1 MEWLQRMANAVDYM
15 EEHLEEPIEVAR
27 IAEVAYSSSFHFQ
40 RMFHI
45 LTGNTVV
52 EYIRKRRL
60 TLAARELAE
69 KKAKVI
75 DIALKYGY
83 ETPEAFTK
91 AFKRL
96 HGISPAEARRPGIS
110 LKAFPRIS
118 LEFALKG
125 NQNLEYKI
133 VERETFLVVGKA
145 LKVSTKDGENFK
157 RIPRFWEECNQE
169 GTCEKLC
176 IDFSAREILGICADI
191 EHDKEQLT
199 YLIAVKGGER
209 YTGKEYVV
217 KSIPASSWAVFTSV
231 GSIPGAIQKVWK
243 SIFQEWFPATGYEHA
258 CAPELEVYPPGNTS
272 AADYRCEVWIP
283 VIKKQS

>member
-1 MEWLQRMANAVDYM
+1 LEWLQRMTNAVDYI

-27 IAEVAYSSSFHFQ
+27 IAEIAYSSSFHFQ

-96 HGISPAEARRPGIS
+96 HGVSPAEARRSGIS

-118 LEFALKG
+118 MEFALKG
-125 NQNLEYKI
+125 NQNLDYKI
-133 VERETFLVVGKA
+133 VEREAFRVVGKA
-145 LKVSTKDGENFK
+145 LRVSTKDVENFK
-157 RIPRFWEECNQE
+157 RIPQFWKECNSD

-176 IDFSAREILGICADI
+176 RYFQATEILGVCMDM
-191 EHDKEQLT
+191 EYEKEQFV
-199 YLIAVKGGER
+199 YMIAAKKSR
-209 YTGKEYVV
+209 TYTGSEFVEKT
-217 KSIPASSWAVFTSV
+217 IPASNWAVFTSI
-231 GSIPGAIQKVWK
+231 GPLPNAIQRVWEV
-243 SIFQEWFPATGYEHA
+243 IFQEWFPATGYEHA
-258 CAPELEVYPPGNTS
+258 VAPELEIYSDGDMNGE
-272 AADYRCEVWIP
+272 DYQCEVWIP
-283 VIKKQS
+283 IVKK

>member
-1 MEWLQRMANAVDYM
+1 VGALEWLQRMTNAVDYI

-27 IAEVAYSSSFHFQ
+27 IAEIAYSSSFHFQ
-40 RMFHI
+40 RMFYI

-96 HGISPAEARRPGIS
+96 HGVSPAKARRSGIS

-125 NQNLEYKI
+125 NENLDYKI
-133 VERETFLVVGKA
+133 WL
-145 LKVSTKDGENFK
+145 
-157 RIPRFWEECNQE
+157 
-169 GTCEKLC
+169 
-176 IDFSAREILGICADI
+176 
-191 EHDKEQLT
+191 
-199 YLIAVKGGER
+199 
-209 YTGKEYVV
+209 
-217 KSIPASSWAVFTSV
+217 
-231 GSIPGAIQKVWK
+231 
-243 SIFQEWFPATGYEHA
+243 
-258 CAPELEVYPPGNTS
+258 
-272 AADYRCEVWIP
+272 
-283 VIKKQS
+283 

>member
-1 MEWLQRMANAVDYM
+1 MEWLQRMTNAVDYI
-15 EEHLEEPIEVAR
+15 EKHLEEPIEVAR

-96 HGISPAEARRPGIS
+96 HGVCPAKARRSGIS

-125 NQNLEYKI
+125 NQNLDYKI
-133 VERETFLVVGKA
+133 VDREAFRVVGKA
-145 LKVSTKDGENFK
+145 LRVSTKEGENFK
-157 RIPRFWEECNQE
+157 RIPQFWKECISD

-176 IDFSAREILGICADI
+176 RYFQATEILGVCMDM
-191 EHDKEQLT
+191 EYEKEQFV
-199 YLIAVKGGER
+199 YMIAAKKSR
-209 YTGKEYVV
+209 TYTGSEFVAKT
-217 KSIPASSWAVFTSV
+217 IPASNWAVFTSV
-231 GSIPGAIQKVWK
+231 GPLPNTIQRVWEG
-243 SIFQEWFPATGYEHA
+243 IFQEWFPATGYEHA
-258 CAPELEVYPPGNTS
+258 VAPELEIYPNGDINGE
-272 AADYRCEVWIP
+272 DYQCEVWIP
-283 VIKKQS
+283 IVKK